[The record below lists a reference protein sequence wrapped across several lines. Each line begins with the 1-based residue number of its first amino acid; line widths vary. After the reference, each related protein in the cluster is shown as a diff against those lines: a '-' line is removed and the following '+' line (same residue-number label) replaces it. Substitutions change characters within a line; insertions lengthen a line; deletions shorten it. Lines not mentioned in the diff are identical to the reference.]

1 MAEAQL
7 TNQLTRID
15 SMTNVELRAEL
26 KRRGCPTSGNKKDLL
41 AKLRVAL
48 QKEYEQTA
56 LETASTVSTMDSM
69 SFDGRNNNMS
79 GLQQSPVVP
88 FDVSRPMLNNST
100 ASSNSYM
107 TPHGGSPITYAQQM
121 HSGEA
126 PLTYNNLQMHDQVK
140 ERVLHFLRSQWTGSF
155 VFDGV
160 LTGLHLECWTIC
172 VCVQFIDAPTYAPVP
187 NSNDPYSS
195 AIDDLPIGKT
205 SNV

>member
-56 LETASTVSTMDSM
+56 LETGSTASTMDSM
-69 SFDGRNNNMS
+69 SFDGRNNMS

-121 HSGEA
+121 HSGEV
-126 PLTYNNLQMHDQVK
+126 PLTYNNLQMHDQVSK
-140 ERVLHFLRSQWTGSF
+140 RAIHSQSTAACSLPPTFSLFTHRTSF
-155 VFDGV
+155 RMLDNMR
-160 LTGLHLECWTIC
+160 LCTIYRC
-172 VCVQFIDAPTYAPVP
+172 INLCISLQ
-187 NSNDPYSS
+187 
-195 AIDDLPIGKT
+195 LQ
-205 SNV
+205 